1 MEKNSWRNLTFV
13 FIGLTLLLFISNFSI
28 YSIYSTQ
35 NSEIEKLE
43 NFYNYYE
50 RGIKEYTYGVYNN
63 YIGNYNYDLFSWSY
77 ENDYLVDAI
86 DYCESAREL
95 FTASNDNYHKAIS
108 YFKKANETVPSSGKK
123 YKELVGKYIEISDFA
138 IDINL
143 AMYEACEY
151 LESACNQ
158 YLNDNFEAGNR
169 ELEKANE
176 KIELHDSYIKKYNSA
191 LKELEVLEE
200 S

>member
-1 MEKNSWRNLTFV
+1 MEKKGWKFLAILLTML
-13 FIGLTLLLFISNFSI
+13 ILILAASNFSI

-50 RGIKEYTYGVYNN
+50 KGIKEYTYGVYNSYN
-63 YIGNYNYDLFSWSY
+63 GDYNYDLFSWSY
-77 ENDYLVDAI
+77 ENDYLADAI
-86 DYCESAREL
+86 DYCKSAREL

-108 YFKKANETVPSSGKK
+108 YFKKANETVPSSRKK

-158 YLNDNFEAGNR
+158 YLNDNFEAGNK

-176 KIELHDSYIKKYNSA
+176 KIRLHDNYIKKYNSA